1 MKKKNAYFQPDIV
14 NLEKDK
20 NLKLFHLNTTK
31 VKTFGKQRENKII
44 F

>member
-31 VKTFGKQRENKII
+31 VKHSESKKKIE
-44 F
+44 